1 MADRERKRAEKQ
13 KRKQRSNERRAELA
27 AKRAAMSERTEA
39 KNEAVR
45 QQLEPLEKG
54 ERPTVVTIAAVVSGL
69 IAISSLIGWVA
80 GVEVMQ
86 YGSDGIQQGKDE
98 APLFSVIVVVA
109 LMGTMAWGLWRARYW
124 AVLGFQALMVIV
136 MITGSLFLIQAMS
149 WAEALVTT
157 GLIAGAGA
165 LFFFMI
171 KAMARIQMPQRPG
184 AEPPRS

>member
-1 MADRERKRAEKQ
+1 
-13 KRKQRSNERRAELA
+13 
-27 AKRAAMSERTEA
+27 
-39 KNEAVR
+39 
-45 QQLEPLEKG
+45 
-54 ERPTVVTIAAVVSGL
+54 
-69 IAISSLIGWVA
+69 
-80 GVEVMQ
+80 MQ

-157 GLIAGAGA
+157 GLIAGAGRIVLLHDQGDGPHPDA
-165 LFFFMI
+165 APAGIRATCIQGLI
-171 KAMARIQMPQRPG
+171 ARLIESNACLTP
-184 AEPPRS
+184 ST